1 MHRARVWLVWT
12 SSAAVAALLTRNPFY
27 LILIALSAW
36 LIHVA
41 TRYSAEMAQS
51 WHTLLTWGLFI
62 WLITVPFN
70 ALMVHRGEHVLFVL
84 PRHWPLIGGR
94 ITLEAVV
101 YGLVSGFSLWVL
113 LLILSTFH
121 LAVDASQLLRLTP
134 PFFYQAG
141 IVACIA
147 LTFIPQMLASA
158 KEIREAQRIRGHRFR
173 GWRDLLPLFV
183 PLLTTALERAIGL
196 AEAME
201 SRGFGGR
208 LTTVP
213 PREKNGLRVLT
224 LLSLVLLV
232 GGFFVRRYVSPFASW
247 GLPLSIVGLLIIV
260 YVFHVLGS
268 SVERSYY
275 RRARWH
281 RGDTAIVL
289 CSLGALAG
297 LLFVRMRDNMA
308 LVYHPYPPYSLIPPF
323 DGWVGLLLTLLAI
336 PGLIALFGDAEGA
349 SGSTVKGPALGGMS

>member
-12 SSAAVAALLTRNPFY
+12 ASAAVAALLTRNPLY
-27 LILIALSAW
+27 LTLIALSTW
-36 LIHVA
+36 LIHVT
-41 TRYSAEMAQS
+41 TRYSTGMAQS
-51 WHTLLTWGLFI
+51 WHALLTWGLFI

-84 PRHWPLIGGR
+84 PRHWPLVGGR

-113 LLILSTFH
+113 LFILSTFH
-121 LAVDASQLLRLTP
+121 LTVDASQLLRLTP

-141 IVACIA
+141 VVACIA
-147 LTFIPQMLASA
+147 LTFIPQMVASA

-173 GWRDLLPLFV
+173 GWRDLLPLLM

-201 SRGFGGR
+201 SRGFGGQ
-208 LTTVP
+208 LTTMT
-213 PREKNGLRVLT
+213 PRERNGLRILT
-224 LLSLVLLV
+224 LLSLLLLV
-232 GGFFVRRYVSPFASW
+232 GGFFVRRYFSQFAPW
-247 GLPLSIVGLLIIV
+247 GLPLSIIALLILF

-268 SVERSYY
+268 RVERSHY

-289 CSLGALAG
+289 CSLAVLAG
-297 LLFVRMRDNMA
+297 LLFVRMRDGMA
-308 LVYHPYPPYSLIPPF
+308 LVYHPYPPDSLMPPF
-323 DGWVGLLLTLLAI
+323 QAGIGLLLTLLAV
-336 PGLIALFGDAEGA
+336 PGLIVLFGDAEGA
-349 SGSTVKGPALGGMS
+349 SGSAVKGPALGGTP

>member
-1 MHRARVWLVWT
+1 MYRARVWLVWT
-12 SSAAVAALLTRNPFY
+12 VSAAAAALLTRNPLY
-27 LILIALSAW
+27 LTLIALSSW
-36 LIHVA
+36 LIHMT
-41 TRYSAEMAQS
+41 TRHSTEMATS
-51 WHTLLTWGLFI
+51 WHALLSWGLFI
-62 WLITVPFN
+62 WLVTVPFN

-84 PRHWPLIGGR
+84 PRHWPLVGGK

-134 PFFYQAG
+134 PFLYQAG
-141 IVACIA
+141 VVACIA

-173 GWRDLLPLFV
+173 GWRDLLPLFM

-208 LTTVP
+208 VAAMTS
-213 PREKNGLRVLT
+213 REKNGLRILT
-224 LLSLVLLV
+224 LLSLVLLM
-232 GGFFVRRYVSPFASW
+232 GGFFVRRYVSRFASL
-247 GLPLSIVGLLIIV
+247 GLPLSIIALLLIF
-260 YVFHVLGS
+260 YVFHVLGGR
-268 SVERSYY
+268 VERSQY
-275 RRARWH
+275 RRSRWQ

-289 CSLGALAG
+289 CSLAALAG
-297 LLFVRMRDNMA
+297 LLFVRMRDGMT
-308 LVYHPYPPYSLIPPF
+308 LLYHPYPPYPLAPTF
-323 DGWVGLLLTLLAI
+323 NGWIGLLLILLAV
-336 PGLIALFGDAEGA
+336 PGLIVLFGDVEN
-349 SGSTVKGPALGGMS
+349 SPGSPAKGPVVGIS